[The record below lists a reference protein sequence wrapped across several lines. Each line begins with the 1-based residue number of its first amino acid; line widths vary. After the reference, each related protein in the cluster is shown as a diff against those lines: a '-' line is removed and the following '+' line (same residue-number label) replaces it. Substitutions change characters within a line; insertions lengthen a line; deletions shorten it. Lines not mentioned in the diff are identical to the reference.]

1 MTADTRRLSPYVYLA
16 PALVTMLLFSFIPIG
31 YNLYI
36 ALTNFSQDRF
46 LDYSFNGMQNFVEL
60 FAGPYAKILLPTIL
74 WNIGYA
80 LLATVTSA
88 IAGMF
93 LALLLNN
100 HHIIETNV
108 YRGLLIIPW
117 AIPGT
122 LGVLA
127 WKGLLNQSSGAIN
140 NWVVAITHALGFDGV
155 GRLPWLVEPNWAR
168 ASVLLVNLWFSFPYF
183 MMLSLGALQSIPTD
197 VYEAADLDGASA
209 WSRLTKITLPL
220 LVRFTTPLLIGS
232 FAFNFNNFNTAF
244 LVTDGGPPRMESQWA
259 GYTDILI
266 SVSYKLTT
274 TVHRYGLAAALGI
287 VLFVIVAVLAG
298 IQMKATRAFEEA
310 D

>member
-1 MTADTRRLSPYVYLA
+1 MF
-16 PALVTMLLFSFIPIG
+16 LFSFIPIG
-31 YNLYI
+31 YNFYI
-36 ALTNFSQDRF
+36 AFTNFSQERF
-46 LDYSFNGMQNFVEL
+46 LDYTFIGLRNFAEL
-60 FAGPYAKILLPTIL
+60 FSGPYARILIPTL
-74 WNIGYA
+74 VWNLVYA
-80 LLATVTSA
+80 SLATLTSA
-88 IAGMF
+88 AAGMF

-100 HHIIETNV
+100 QNMSETNL
-108 YRGLLIIPW
+108 YRSLLIIPW

-140 NWVVAITHALGFDGV
+140 NWIVAIAQALGIPGV

-168 ASVLLVNLWFSFPYF
+168 LSVLMVNLWFSFPYF

-197 VYEAADLDGASA
+197 VYEAAAIDGASA
-209 WSRLTKITLPL
+209 WDRLRRITLPL
-220 LVRFTTPLLIGS
+220 LVRFTTPLLVGS

-244 LVTDGGPPRMESQWA
+244 LITDGGPPRMESQWA

-274 TVHRYGLAAALGI
+274 TVHRYGLAAALGLI
-287 VLFVIVAVLAG
+287 LFILVAVLAG
-298 IQMKATRAFEEA
+298 IQMKATRAFEEV